1 MWLTKKRVA
10 LLGALPV
17 AFETLVIYYPFLL
30 SFVKRFSINTLLLV
44 ASNPLVHHAF
54 EQSFVQA
61 TFGTLASVALGY
73 PLGLVLGLVNFRAS
87 SFYRAVVFLPFLLPS
102 IVVIVGFQ
110 EAYGFAW
117 PFALLTHGLSG
128 ITAINA
134 YYNSPLIAL
143 LVASSLERLNPELVY
158 SARTLGASS
167 FEVLTKVV
175 TPLTLSS
182 LCVGALLTF
191 VYSYLSFL
199 VPLAIG
205 GASHYTVEVEI
216 YFFLRLGE
224 FGQAV
229 ALSFLQLLSLVFVVF
244 VLIRLR
250 GYGFSFGRL
259 STLRHAYR
267 ALNARVKA
275 LVYLLLFLFLFFE
288 LYPLVSIA
296 IHTIDGCF
304 RGFRELLEVSAQGVL
319 QTSLQAL
326 VLNSVVFAVLSASV
340 SLALSICATHFALSV
355 NKRLRFYEI
364 LMLTPLLI
372 SPVSIGVA
380 LYLTYYGLSAL
391 NEVWLVI
398 VFAQSAVSIPVA
410 MRFLLE
416 GLRRTPKELVFS
428 SRVLGAGS
436 LETLFRIEIPLS
448 AHAISSSTAIALAV
462 SLGEFA
468 ATNIVYIPKFATIPI
483 AIFSLL
489 EIRKLAAASA
499 LSLILVALAL
509 IAYYTVFRLGTS
521 EA

>member
-1 MWLTKKRVA
+1 VLHTKGSVVL
-10 LLGALPV
+10 LLGLLPLT
-17 AFETLVIYYPFLL
+17 FEVLVIYYPFVFSFLKDL
-30 SFVKRFSINTLLLV
+30 SAEALFLV
-44 ASNPLVHHAF
+44 ITNPLVHHAF

-61 TFGTLASVALGY
+61 TLGTLASVTLGY

-87 SFYRAVVFLPFLLPS
+87 SIYRALVFLPFLLPS

-110 EAYGFAW
+110 EAYGFTW
-117 PFALLTHGLSG
+117 PFTLLTHGLTG

-134 YYNSPLIAL
+134 YYNAPLVAL

-158 SARTLGASS
+158 AARTLGASN
-167 FEVLTKVV
+167 FKLLTKVV
-175 TPLTLSS
+175 MPFTLGS
-182 LCVGALLTF
+182 LIVGALLAF
-191 VYSYLSFL
+191 VYSFLSFL
-199 VPLAIG
+199 VPLVIG

-216 YFFLRLGE
+216 YFFLRLGK
-224 FGQAV
+224 FDQAI
-229 ALSFLQLLSLVFVVF
+229 ALSVLQLLSLVIVV
-244 VLIRLR
+244 VALIRLR

-259 STLRHAYR
+259 SSIRHVYQTLKAPI
-267 ALNARVKA
+267 KA
-275 LVYLLLFLFLFFE
+275 LVYSFLLLFLFFE
-288 LYPLVSIA
+288 IYPLLSIA
-296 IHTIDGCF
+296 EHTLGF
-304 RGFRELLEVSAQGVL
+304 LGFRELLEASAQGAL

-326 VLNSVVFAVLSASV
+326 IANSVIFAVLSSSV
-340 SLALSICATHFALSV
+340 SLALSICATHFVLSV
-355 NKRLRFYEI
+355 SKPLRFYEVV
-364 LMLTPLLI
+364 MLLPILI

-380 LYLTYYGLSAL
+380 LYLTYYSLSAL

-398 VFAQSAVSIPVA
+398 VFAQSAVSLPVA

-428 SRVLGAGS
+428 SKVLGAGS
-436 LETLFRIEIPLS
+436 VETLFRVEMPLN
-448 AHAISSSTAIALAV
+448 AHTISSSTAIALAV

-499 LSLILVALAL
+499 LSLILIALAL
-509 IAYYTVFRLGTS
+509 IAYYPVFRLGAS